1 MSTSQIDEVAESFDA
16 EARARASRLEDI
28 AGGLFALFALAAA
41 LMLIYCCAGCANT
54 GTYAVVGD
62 VSAPVD
68 VSDASDSFTVRAFF
82 SLRGA
87 KAWSA
92 RNSRTKVTYTN
103 NYTNAYLFGMVD
115 ARGVQEFAVEVEPT
129 VDEAADEA
137 ADEAEST
144 SATDSRDRESET
156 PSDEPPGDR

>member
-41 LMLIYCCAGCANT
+41 LMLIYCCAGCANA
-54 GTYAVVGD
+54 GTYAQVGN

-68 VSDASDSFTVRAFF
+68 ISDASDTYTIRAFF

-103 NYTNAYLFGMVD
+103 HYTSSYLFGMID
-115 ARGVQEFAVEVEPT
+115 ERGVQDFAVEVEPT
-129 VDEAADEA
+129 VDEA
-137 ADEAEST
+137 EST
-144 SATDSRDRESET
+144 PATNSRGREGET

>member
-1 MSTSQIDEVAESFDA
+1 MI
-16 EARARASRLEDI
+16 
-28 AGGLFALFALAAA
+28 ALAAFAA
-41 LMLIYCCAGCANT
+41 LLAGCANT

-62 VSAPVD
+62 VSAPID
-68 VSDASDSFTVRAFF
+68 VSDASDTYTIRAFF

-115 ARGVQEFAVEVEPT
+115 TKGIQQFEVEVEPT
-129 VDEAADEA
+129 VDEAETEEA
-137 ADEAEST
+137 VK
-144 SATDSRDRESET
+144 
-156 PSDEPPGDR
+156 